1 MHIQIEVLKDSSR
14 FSPNNMVETAAKIEM
29 QRVKM
34 EFQSAHSQASTNV
47 VMIDYKGKYCSV
59 MYSTTCTDAH
69 DNIED

>member
-1 MHIQIEVLKDSSR
+1 
-14 FSPNNMVETAAKIEM
+14 MVETAAKIEM